1 MEFKQ
6 NIKGLQHIGIPTN
19 QMDKTVD
26 FYKKIGFE
34 IAHEARDGEV
44 RVVFLRLGDLILET
58 YENGQAAFRDGAV
71 DHIALNVENIDI
83 AYKFISGLGIR
94 ILTEVSFLP
103 FWKNGVKFFI
113 AEGPN
118 LERLEFAQYL

>member
-1 MEFKQ
+1 M
-6 NIKGLQHIGIPTN
+6 
-19 QMDKTVD
+19 
-26 FYKKIGFE
+26 
-34 IAHEARDGEV
+34 
-44 RVVFLRLGDLILET
+44 
-58 YENGQAAFRDGAV
+58 
-71 DHIALNVENIDI
+71 DHIALNVEDIDI